1 MELFFSPMASSL
13 ASRITSYES
22 GIHLDFIE
30 VDPVTKRT
38 SGGSNYLELSP
49 LGLLPALRLHDGFLL
64 TEGYAILQHLAASS
78 TTSNLA
84 PLNDL
89 DLDRLHRWLHM
100 VGTELHQALS
110 VSRNDKERAGGT
122 ATHTRNFVVASLD
135 VLNEQLTEKPFLLD
149 RFSVADAYLCSL
161 LHRTAPTRID
171 LSPWAA
177 IEAYCNRLAKRP
189 SVSRAI
195 AEELALR
202 DAELARHRSSSE
214 LYGDATLY

>member
-1 MELFFSPMASSL
+1 MDLFFSPMASCL

-30 VDPVTKRT
+30 VDPVTKQT
-38 SGGSNYLELSP
+38 PGGRNYPEISP

-64 TEGYAILQHLAASS
+64 TGDYPILQHLAASS

-84 PLNDL
+84 PLRDL
-89 DLDRLHRWLHM
+89 DLDRLHQWLYI
-100 VGTELHQALS
+100 VGTDLHRALP
-110 VSRNDKERAGGT
+110 VSHSDKKCAGGA

-135 VLNEQLTEKPFLLD
+135 FLNNQLAEKRFLLD
-149 RFSVADAYLCSL
+149 RFSIADAYLCSL

-177 IEAYCNRLAKRP
+177 IEAYYNRLVKRP

-214 LYGDATLY
+214 LSLRGFA